1 MAPAHLWITDRP
13 IQPCDPWFRAS
24 PVPLVFRLGRPGI
37 CGLPRGCILQ
47 LIRLRTS
54 TKLPWCPGCPG
65 VRVAPGWCA
74 LQLCRRCVGELP
86 RFPHPSALPAP
97 EPQVTP
103 LPGCSSLASPW
114 FPRVAPASARSGF
127 SGDGASGCPALS
139 IHQHGRSGI
148 PRVAPLPRSF
158 SCASQCFRRVAPASA
173 PSGCA
178 SDGVRGSPRVLASF
192 GAAGAGDCEL
202 PRRSA
207 LPASPPDAS
216 TGSPRLSR
224 PLALPRGS
232 SSGCP
237 ESCCPQRCRFCVPRV
252 APWSCIGGWVDD
264 ESLAGS
270 NFASSACAADES
282 SRPIRSCTFLP
293 DRGCCLNLIPS
304 TYLAA
309 SRLPQIASCILLP
322 SWNCVSNSLQG
333 HQLFGE

>member
-1 MAPAHLWITDRP
+1 L
-13 IQPCDPWFRAS
+13 C
-24 PVPLVFRLGRPGI
+24 RPGI

-54 TKLPWCPGCPG
+54 TKLPWRPGCPG
-65 VRVAPGWCA
+65 VRIAPGRCA

-86 RFPHPSALPAP
+86 RSRILRRCRRLSRRLPRCPDIPASPLRGSAR
-97 EPQVTP
+97 VTP
-103 LPGCSSLASPW
+103 AST
-114 FPRVAPASARSGF
+114 RSGF